1 MNIIIHPDISI
12 MSLHR
17 AAALIGCELRNTG
30 RGEFVLSPTD
40 LRNVTPMRR
49 ASDRSP
55 KTIQHPPEGAA

>member
-1 MNIIIHPDISI
+1 

-30 RGEFVLSPTD
+30 RGEFVLSPVE
-40 LRNVTPMRR
+40 LNNVTPMRR

-55 KTIQHPPEGAA
+55 EDAEQPPEGAA

>member
-55 KTIQHPPEGAA
+55 EDAEQPPEGAA